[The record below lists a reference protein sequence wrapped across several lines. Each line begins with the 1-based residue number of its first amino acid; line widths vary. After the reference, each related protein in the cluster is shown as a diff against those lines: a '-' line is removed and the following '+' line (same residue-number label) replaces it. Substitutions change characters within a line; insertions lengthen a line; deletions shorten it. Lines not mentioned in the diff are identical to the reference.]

1 MATSKDALT
10 TITVHASILRA
21 ARSVK
26 PTSKTWDDVL
36 LDWLEGQIPKEYW
49 LELARSGA
57 KRPTVAAVGAHK
69 LLQA

>member
-1 MATSKDALT
+1 MATAKDALT

-49 LELARSGA
+49 LELARAGA
-57 KRPTVAAVGAHK
+57 KRPRVSAAKAHK
-69 LLQA
+69 LLRS

>member
-1 MATSKDALT
+1 MAASNDALT

-36 LDWLEGQIPKEYW
+36 LDWLEGQIPKQYW
-49 LELARSGA
+49 LELARAGA
-57 KRPTVAAVGAHK
+57 KRPKLRASEVHK
-69 LLQA
+69 LLRA

>member
-1 MATSKDALT
+1 MTTSKDALT

-36 LDWLEGQIPKEYW
+36 LDWLEGQLPREYW
-49 LELARSGA
+49 LSLARRGA
-57 KRPTVAAVGAHK
+57 KRPSVSASEAHR
-69 LLQA
+69 LLRK